1 MKKLPL
7 SLLVVITFAGC
18 DKKEAEEDTDATP
31 VPKAVASAAAKPA
44 APTPQSGNWMWKN
57 DKKAT
62 PAGPYVNPLSAT
74 PKGHGTPDK
83 YDNPL
88 SGPSGLDRKKK

>member
-7 SLLVVITFAGC
+7 TLLVVIAFAGC
-18 DKKEAEEDTDATP
+18 NKKEAEEDTDATP
-31 VPKAVASAAAKPA
+31 VPRAVASAAAQA
-44 APTPQSGNWMWKN
+44 TPKAGNWMWKN

-62 PAGPYVNPLSAT
+62 PAGQYINPLAAT

-83 YDNPL
+83 YENTL